1 LSIGRTTLDAFL
13 YDNSDSFSYFI
24 LFLFYNSIIMSTLKT
39 NVTFICNDKDLNPEE
54 KLQAIEAEVQQTLY
68 SEEEY
73 DEAVYGK

>member
-1 LSIGRTTLDAFL
+1 MPSYMTTAIASVIL
-13 YDNSDSFSYFI
+13 YCFYFI
-24 LFLFYNSIIMSTLKT
+24 ILLYYVYIKNKCYIH
-39 NVTFICNDKDLNPEE
+39 DKDLNPEE